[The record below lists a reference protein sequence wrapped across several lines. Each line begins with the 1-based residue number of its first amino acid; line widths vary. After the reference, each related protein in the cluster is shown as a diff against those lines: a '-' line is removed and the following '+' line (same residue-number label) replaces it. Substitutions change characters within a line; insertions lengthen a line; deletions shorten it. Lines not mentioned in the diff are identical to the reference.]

1 METYS
6 NRSGNSPISHY
17 EIGSDYIIV
26 RFKGGKDYTYSY
38 GGKAGRSN
46 VDTMKTLALN
56 GSGLSAFITRNAKF
70 LYD

>member
-1 METYS
+1 MEQYS
-6 NRSGNSPISHY
+6 NKSGNSPITHY
-17 EIGSDYIIV
+17 EIGTDYITV

-46 VDTMKTLALN
+46 ADTMKGLALS
-56 GSGLSAFITRNAKF
+56 GSGLSAFITRNAKL